1 MTKSWVLAA
10 SMLAASPVYA
20 VPMQQDQESVQKEIE
35 ALKQKLADLEAR
47 LAKQEKAKEKMKE
60 HHQEM
65 MSKKDY
71 ANKSKRSRRMQS
83 EEVADSG
90 VQARLAKLEEK
101 TEEKPNSPA
110 EVELLLDSKNSSSLS
125 S

>member
-20 VPMQQDQESVQKEIE
+20 VPMQQDQESVKQEIE

-90 VQARLAKLEEK
+90 VQGQTVL
-101 TEEKPNSPA
+101 TEQTLLSPRTPLYSI
-110 EVELLLDSKNSSSLS
+110 VQP
-125 S
+125 